1 MDPTETPKPG
11 GRGATGKGVVD
22 FLSDAIRGGR
32 FVPGQRLVEADLTR
46 ELGVSRGPVR
56 EAFRRLAAEGL
67 IEVVPNRGALVR
79 RLSATEALE
88 LFEIRTELEAFAAR
102 RAAGRMCD
110 TDAGARFR
118 CAVASVWDHAPRHS
132 TAAYIAEN
140 QRFHAA
146 IIEAAGNRE
155 LVALNWRLQLSLIL
169 AQIGAA
175 LTSEIIAASLAEHR
189 TIAAAILD
197 GDAAAADRAIREHL
211 GRAMALLR
219 TMPPEVFRQERPKA
233 ASGGSSGGRR

>member
-1 MDPTETPKPG
+1 MDATEPPKPER
-11 GRGATGKGVVD
+11 RGATGQGVVD

-32 FVPGQRLVEADLTR
+32 FAPGQRLVEVDLTR

-56 EAFRRLAAEGL
+56 EALRRLAAEGL

-102 RAAGRMCD
+102 RAAEAMRAP
-110 TDAGARFR
+110 DARARFR
-118 CAVASVWDHAPRHS
+118 CAVAAIWDTAPRHS

-146 IIEAAGNRE
+146 IIEAAGNRQ

-175 LTSEIIAASLAEHR
+175 LTSQVVAASLAEHR
-189 TIAAAILD
+189 AIAAAILD
-197 GDAAAADRAIREHL
+197 GDAAAADRAIRDHL
-211 GRAMALLR
+211 GRATALLR
-219 TMPPEVFRQERPKA
+219 TMPPEVFRQERPRTVVPQA
-233 ASGGSSGGRR
+233 TRE